1 MRATRDLKGMM
12 ETRGNELVF
21 VRDLEEGSVFTE
33 LEGFGDTADD
43 HEIVIENMKTRA
55 GVKIKGDK
63 PISLFNFWTIK
74 TTVCPEPYIE
84 LNIAPG
90 EEEEWETEYT
100 FYTVGEE
107 GD

>member
-1 MRATRDLKGMM
+1 MLDRSKMGWSL
-12 ETRGNELVF
+12 
-21 VRDLEEGSVFTE
+21 LEEGSLFTE
-33 LEGFGDTADD
+33 LEGFGDSAQD
-43 HEIVIENMKTRA
+43 HEIVIENTKTGA
-55 GVKIKGDK
+55 GVKITGDR

-90 EEEEWETEYT
+90 EKEEWETSYL
-100 FYTVGEE
+100 FYTLDDK